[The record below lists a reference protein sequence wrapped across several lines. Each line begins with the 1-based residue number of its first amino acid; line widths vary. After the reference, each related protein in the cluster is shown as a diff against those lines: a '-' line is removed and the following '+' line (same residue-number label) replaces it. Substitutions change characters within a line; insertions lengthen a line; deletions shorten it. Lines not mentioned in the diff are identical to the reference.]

1 MAAVSVPLCS
11 LCFRTTSLWRS
22 TSWSS
27 DFNWLIRSWIRLLS
41 TSSFV
46 SPGPLVPIPPPS
58 LDREFLSPTRRT
70 ARYLNCASSTW
81 IFPSLVFARAAKISR
96 MIIVRSMTFVSRASS
111 RFFNCAGESSSS
123 QTTPVAPDSQT
134 ISFNSWILPFPRY
147 VPGWIFSRFWITTP
161 TVSAPAVFTSSRSS
175 STDSSVSSE
184 AFVLAANRMTRSC
197 CSPISI
203 NSAILSPILS
213 RETRSHDLPSRP
225 VHTAPRS
232 FGTAPAPSH
241 TGPGTHNTRPG

>member
-1 MAAVSVPLCS
+1 
-11 LCFRTTSLWRS
+11 
-22 TSWSS
+22 
-27 DFNWLIRSWIRLLS
+27 
-41 TSSFV
+41 
-46 SPGPLVPIPPPS
+46 
-58 LDREFLSPTRRT
+58 
-70 ARYLNCASSTW
+70 
-81 IFPSLVFARAAKISR
+81 
-96 MIIVRSMTFVSRASS
+96 MTFVSRASS

-213 RETRSHDLPSRP
+213 RETRSHGLPSRP

-232 FGTAPAPSH
+232 FGTAPALFH
-241 TGPGTHNTRPG
+241 TAAGTHSRQPD